1 LQTIPS
7 IDQPTEEKTVENQ
20 INLDEINGRLNFLAE
35 QRNAAQNENVILA
48 GRLAAAM
55 AKVAE
60 LSPEFEEV
68 EEDGNDSS
76 EQE

>member
-1 LQTIPS
+1 MERS
-7 IDQPTEEKTVENQ
+7 ICILRVGKE
-20 INLDEINGRLNFLAE
+20 LNFLAE

-60 LSPEFEEV
+60 LSPEPEFEEV

-76 EQE
+76 E

>member
-1 LQTIPS
+1 
-7 IDQPTEEKTVENQ
+7 VENQ

>member
-1 LQTIPS
+1 
-7 IDQPTEEKTVENQ
+7 VENQ

-55 AKVAE
+55 AKVSE

>member
-1 LQTIPS
+1 MTQSTE
-7 IDQPTEEKTVENQ
+7 QQTEESGMGEQ
-20 INLDEINGRLNFLAE
+20 INIDEINGRLNFLAE

-48 GRLAAAM
+48 GRLASAM

-60 LSPEFEEV
+60 LSPEPEFEEV

-76 EQE
+76 E

>member
-1 LQTIPS
+1 M
-7 IDQPTEEKTVENQ
+7 ENQ

-35 QRNAAQNENVILA
+35 KRNAAQNENVILA

>member
-1 LQTIPS
+1 M
-7 IDQPTEEKTVENQ
+7 ENQ

>member
-1 LQTIPS
+1 MG
-7 IDQPTEEKTVENQ
+7 EQ
-20 INLDEINGRLNFLAE
+20 INIDEINGRLNFLAE

-55 AKVAE
+55 AKVAK
-60 LSPEFEEV
+60 LSPEPEFEEV

-76 EQE
+76 E

>member
-1 LQTIPS
+1 MG
-7 IDQPTEEKTVENQ
+7 EQ
-20 INLDEINGRLNFLAE
+20 INIDEINGRLNFLAE

-60 LSPEFEEV
+60 LSPEPEFKEV

-76 EQE
+76 E

>member
-1 LQTIPS
+1 M
-7 IDQPTEEKTVENQ
+7 ENQ

-60 LSPEFEEV
+60 LSHEFEEV
-68 EEDGNDSS
+68 EEDWNDSS

>member
-1 LQTIPS
+1 MRRNL
-7 IDQPTEEKTVENQ
+7 VENQ

-60 LSPEFEEV
+60 LSPEPEFEEV